1 MKIFEMIVIE
11 GAAGSPAEV
20 NLKANDIVNMRIA
33 KNDTSSCISHCGYR

>member
-11 GAAGSPAEV
+11 GAGSPAEV

-33 KNDTSSCISHCGYR
+33 KNDTSACISHCRYR